1 MAQLGGRRQE
11 DQASNALGGSGQSL
25 FLESCSSCGVPLTI
39 IAAAAP
45 QNPLCDDCAKAAE
58 ATEA

>member
-25 FLESCSSCGVPLTI
+25 FLESCVDCGVPLTI
-39 IAAAAP
+39 IAAAKP
-45 QNPLCDDCAKAAE
+45 DEPRCDDCAAMAG
-58 ATEA
+58 

>member
-25 FLESCSSCGVPLTI
+25 FLETCSECGVPLTI
-39 IAAAAP
+39 IAASKP
-45 QNPLCDDCAKAAE
+45 DHPLCDDCAARAR
-58 ATEA
+58 

>member
-25 FLESCSSCGVPLTI
+25 FLDVCVACGVPITI
-39 IAAAAP
+39 IAPTKPDRPRCESCAAAGP
-45 QNPLCDDCAKAAE
+45 DPD
-58 ATEA
+58 

>member
-25 FLESCSSCGVPLTI
+25 FLESCTDCGVPLTI
-39 IAAAAP
+39 IAATRP
-45 QNPLCDDCAKAAE
+45 DQPRCEDCAGKAE
-58 ATEA
+58 